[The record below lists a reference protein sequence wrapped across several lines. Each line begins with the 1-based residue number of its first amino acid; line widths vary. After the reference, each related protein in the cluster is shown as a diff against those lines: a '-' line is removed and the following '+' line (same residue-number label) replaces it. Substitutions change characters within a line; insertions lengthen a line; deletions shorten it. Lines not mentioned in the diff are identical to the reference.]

1 MQFKRVAVDTSK
13 AVFTIHGVDE
23 EEHPIVR
30 RDLNRSQFQS
40 FFSKLSPT
48 MVVMEACG
56 GSHHWGRVLT
66 GMGHVIRLIPPQYV
80 KPFVRKSPS
89 RARNARKLCAPNWL
103 SLEIASFPMKRLIR
117 KGRTRRLTPGPRQRR

>member
-23 EEHPIVR
+23 EEHLIVR

-56 GSHHWGRVLT
+56 GLSHDLREHVL
-66 GMGHVIRLIPPQYV
+66 
-80 KPFVRKSPS
+80 
-89 RARNARKLCAPNWL
+89 
-103 SLEIASFPMKRLIR
+103 
-117 KGRTRRLTPGPRQRR
+117 QRCR